1 MKRWWVEKTDER
13 PPWVEGLLESWYEM
27 EWAGKIEGR
36 VQKGGDMLDIKIM
49 EGLQLLVMTSKV
61 SVMISSMN
69 G

>member
-1 MKRWWVEKTDER
+1 
-13 PPWVEGLLESWYEM
+13 M

-36 VQKGGDMLDIKIM
+36 VQKGGDMPDIKIM

-61 SVMISSMN
+61 SVMTSSMN